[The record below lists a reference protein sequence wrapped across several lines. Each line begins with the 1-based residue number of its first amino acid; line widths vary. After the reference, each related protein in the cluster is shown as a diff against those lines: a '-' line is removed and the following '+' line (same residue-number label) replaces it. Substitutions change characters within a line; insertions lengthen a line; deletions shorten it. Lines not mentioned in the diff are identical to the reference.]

1 MNILLCLDGLR
12 AHPLRTALSVLGVV
26 IGVASLVATLA
37 IGAGARQAATQ
48 GIRELGA
55 NLLFIRPGKARIG
68 YAWLGNVET
77 LKLADAE
84 ALQEIPEVSS
94 SVPEVFSRAQVKYK
108 NQNTDSR
115 IFGVT
120 PEYLDL
126 LRYRLDAGVPFSEG
140 DVKTRRMVALLGAKT
155 AQALFQGEDPVGKFV
170 KIKGRNFLALG
181 VLEERG
187 ERVALLEAD
196 DRILIPVTTYQT
208 RLFGGDLIRTILVQ
222 VSETSNL
229 DQTAAQI
236 THLLRQRHRITPE
249 AEDDFHIAR
258 QTEVLET
265 MGMVSRTFSLLLGS
279 VATIS
284 LLVGGI
290 GIMNIMLVV
299 VTERTQEIGLRRAV
313 GATRGDIRNQFLTE
327 SVAVSLTGGLLGILL
342 GMGGGLGM
350 ATLAGWQAIFSVSSL
365 FIPLAFS
372 VAVGLSFGLYP
383 ALKAARLDPAEALR
397 RV

>member
-1 MNILLCLDGLR
+1 MNLLLALDGLR
-12 AHPLRTALSVLGVV
+12 AHPLRTSLSVLGVV

-37 IGAGARQAATQ
+37 IVAGAQQAATQ

-55 NLLFIRPGKARIG
+55 NILFIRPGKARIG

-84 ALQEIPEVSS
+84 ALREIPGVSS
-94 SVPEVFSRAQVKYK
+94 AAPEVFSRTQVKYQ

-120 PEYLDL
+120 PEYIDL
-126 LRYRLDAGVPFSEG
+126 LHYRLATGSRFTEG

-155 AQALFQGEDPVGKFV
+155 ARALFRGEDPVGKF
-170 KIKGRNFLALG
+170 IKVRGKNFLVRG

-196 DRILIPVTTYQT
+196 DRILIPVTTYQK

-222 VSETSNL
+222 VHETSNI
-229 DQTAAQI
+229 DQEAAQI
-236 THLLRQRHRITPE
+236 TRLLRQRHRIGPE

-265 MGMVSRTFSLLLGS
+265 MGMVSRTLSLLLGS

-299 VTERTQEIGLRRAV
+299 VSERTEEIGLRRAV

-327 SVAVSLTGGLLGILL
+327 SVAISLTGGLLGLIL

-350 ATLAGWQAIFSVSSL
+350 AILAGWQALFSVSAL
-365 FIPLAFS
+365 LIPLTFS

-383 ALKAARLDPAEALR
+383 ALRAARLDPAEALR